1 MNYATHC
8 WGIDL
13 GGTKIEGAVFTLKPE
28 LQILSRLR
36 LPTEQEKGYEH
47 VLYQIK
53 SLISQLET
61 KTGIKA
67 EKVGVG
73 TPGTIDKLSGKIKN
87 SNTQCLIDK
96 PMDKDL
102 EKVLGVPVKMAN
114 DANCFAYAEA
124 ILGSVQDHTKNP
136 ECVFGIIMGTGVGGG
151 IVVHNKILNGLHG
164 IAGEWG
170 HNPLADDGP
179 LCYCGRKACV
189 ETFISGPATE
199 KYYESLSGQKK
210 KASEIYNQFLTGDQ
224 HAIKTMNRLVV
235 YFGKAVA
242 AIVNII
248 DPEYIVLGGGL
259 GNLDILYTAGK
270 EEVKKHLFNKDFN
283 TEFLKPK
290 LGDSAGVIGAG
301 LL

>member
-1 MNYATHC
+1 MNKKLY

-13 GGTKIEGAVFTLKPE
+13 GGTKIEGAVISIEPE
-28 LQILSRLR
+28 VKIYSRLR

-47 VLYQIK
+47 ILNQIHK
-53 SLISQLET
+53 LLIQLEQES
-61 KTGIKA
+61 GFRA
-67 EKVGVG
+67 EKIGVG
-73 TPGTIDKLSGKIKN
+73 TPGIIDRTSGKIKN
-87 SNTQCLIDK
+87 SNTQCLMGRS
-96 PMDKDL
+96 MDVDL
-102 EKVLGVPVKMAN
+102 MNLLKIPVVMAN
-114 DANCFAYAEA
+114 DANCFAFAEA
-124 ILGSVQDHTKNP
+124 RLGSVKDHSENP

-179 LCYCGRKACV
+179 VCYCGHKACV

-199 KYYESLSGQKK
+199 KYYYSLSNEKL
-210 KASEIYNQFLTGDQ
+210 KATQIYEKFLSGDEF
-224 HAIKTMNRLVV
+224 ATMTINRLIQ

-242 AIVNII
+242 NIVNII

-259 GNLDILYTAGK
+259 GNLDILYTRGK
-270 EEVKKHLFNKDFN
+270 EEVKKHLFNKELN
-283 TEFLKPK
+283 TVFLKPK